1 MKECIDTA
9 IESAKNSR
17 FPEEALGRAQFHLSK
32 ILREQGIEKEEADRL
47 ETNALNILNKYSPYA
62 SEFLRGI
69 EDPMV
74 MFDDLQS
81 IFDGRFTG
89 RQLLKYIQVM
99 ADQPWNPGIAK
110 LTYCGGVPSQEW
122 GLYESQAIATL
133 RGQLV

>member
-17 FPEEALGRAQFHLSK
+17 FPEESLGRAQLHLSK

-47 ETNALNILNKYSPYA
+47 ETNALNILYKYSLYA

-89 RQLLKYIQVM
+89 RQLLNYMQGV
-99 ADQPWNPGIAK
+99 ADQP
-110 LTYCGGVPSQEW
+110 
-122 GLYESQAIATL
+122 
-133 RGQLV
+133 